1 MGTPPTRRQERRSV
15 VDRRDLLREIIEREL
30 KMFVNVRNEGGT
42 ADCQKT
48 PDAFRLMRE
57 MTLCVQSD
65 AVLASYL
72 QDLVRAETEERNL
85 MTEKYAR
92 MDNRIPPLKSNEAIG
107 EIVDAESRWRDS
119 LRREFPHVLLEDGRE
134 RFRRYLS
141 CELETWSDQTLEGYR
156 SLVTEARKQGRNLA
170 RERYELLME
179 RLGFRSLA
187 AYERALRENG
197 RHA

>member
-1 MGTPPTRRQERRSV
+1 M
-15 VDRRDLLREIIEREL
+15 DRRDLLREIIEREL